1 MGDIGVLMDFYV
13 VCGNEVAF
21 FVFFFFRLLNGV
33 WGVLWDFYVVF
44 GNGVALFVFLEM
56 NI

>member
-1 MGDIGVLMDFYV
+1 MLF
-13 VCGNEVAF
+13 VAMRLLFLCF
-21 FVFFFFRLLNGV
+21 FFFFFRLFNGV

>member
-1 MGDIGVLMDFYV
+1 MDFYV

-21 FVFFFFRLLNGV
+21 FVFFFFFFRLLNGV

-44 GNGVALFVFLEM
+44 GNGVALFVFLQM